1 MNMDNL
7 NELASFIQEEIYL
20 WTEEKNLYRSEASK
34 VSSKLTHPPTLDEIP
49 EEIQL
54 PPIPVKGNFS
64 KGILI
69 VHEESELHP
78 EVMDMLV
85 KMVNACGHSMSE
97 VGLVKAEDLENRSME
112 DFNALNAHTV
122 LKFGR
127 VKHLINSI
135 PAPAYEVYSEDE
147 TEYLFADSLPVIS
160 EDQSLKKKL
169 WVALQKL
176 FKLKS

>member
-1 MNMDNL
+1 MNMDHL
-7 NELASFIQEEIYL
+7 GELASFIQEEIYL
-20 WTEEKNLYRSEASK
+20 FQEDRNQYQSDSPKAISQKNQKSISEE
-34 VSSKLTHPPTLDEIP
+34 VP
-49 EEIQL
+49 EEIL
-54 PPIPVKGNFS
+54 APPIPVKGNFS

-69 VHEESELHP
+69 VHEESELGS

-97 VGLVKAEDLENRSME
+97 VGLVKAEDLENRNME
-112 DFNALNAHTV
+112 DFLALNAHTV

-135 PAPAYEVYSEDE
+135 PAPAYEVYTEEE
-147 TEYLFADSLPVIS
+147 TEYLFADSLIAIS
-160 EDQSLKKKL
+160 EDLALKKKL
-169 WVALQKL
+169 WIALQKL